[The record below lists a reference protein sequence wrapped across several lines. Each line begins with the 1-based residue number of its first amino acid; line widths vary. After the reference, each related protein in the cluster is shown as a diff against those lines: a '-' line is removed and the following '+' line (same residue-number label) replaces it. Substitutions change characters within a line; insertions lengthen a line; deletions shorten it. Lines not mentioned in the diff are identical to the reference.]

1 MKDEILKFIQK
12 NNLSIFN
19 SVKTSL
25 KPKYSIY
32 KTRDAKSIHTKILN
46 KISQNFEFSDTANIL
61 QFFDF
66 TDNKS
71 EIIKRQKF
79 FSKLR
84 TLNLDN
90 NFLKNISKVKKY
102 WKPRYNVAV
111 VTEDSQTFTLLKK
124 RGCPVELLISEID
137 VQMLESRDVVQ
148 IIDCPDYG
156 AQLESLP
163 QSVFLKNMDEVYLE
177 RHLED
182 FSGWK
187 ENLEELSNNSTIKSI
202 EKIVDLLLPLKELIN
217 DGETSAIN
225 EDVIYDKLSK
235 ANSYIEEKLESLT
248 LSGMG
253 LMKILSSGVL
263 PNNLKEIV
271 EESVIRFE
279 IPRQVIN
286 IGIPLKIDEVELNK
300 LIEEQSKNEF
310 IDLAENV
317 KDNSERIK
325 DIPEKL
331 KELEILIMFFDFIS
345 GVNNFM
351 TKEMTFPAMSDDLEM
366 NNTTNLLIANPKPI
380 SFNLTREFKCSILT
394 GANSGGKTTLVE
406 HLLQLI
412 SLTQLGL
419 PTTGKVTMPLFSE
432 VYYFAKNK
440 GSNLKGAF
448 ETLLTQMSKIKP
460 GNKTLILADEI
471 ESVTEP
477 GVAGNII
484 AATAQYYIEKNCFLV
499 VATHLG
505 HEIAKILPKYA
516 RIDGIEAK
524 GLTENFELIVEHNPV
539 LGRLA
544 HSTPELIVEK
554 MAKIEKKDYFKYL
567 DDFLKK

>member
-1 MKDEILKFIQK
+1 MKEKILNFIQE

-19 SVKTSL
+19 NVKTPL
-25 KPKYSIY
+25 KPKDSIY

-46 KISQNFEFSDTANIL
+46 KISQNFEFGDTANIL
-61 QFFDF
+61 QFFNF
-66 TDNKS
+66 TNDKN
-71 EIIKRQKF
+71 EIKKRQEF
-79 FSKLR
+79 FSELR
-84 TLNLDN
+84 KINLSND
-90 NFLKNISKVKKY
+90 FLKNITNSRKW

-111 VTEDSQTFTLLKK
+111 VTEDSETFTELKK
-124 RGCPVELLISEID
+124 RGCPVELLISEMD
-137 VQMLESRDVVQ
+137 VQMLESRDIVQ
-148 IIDCPDYG
+148 IINCPDYG
-156 AQLESLP
+156 VALESLP
-163 QSVFLKNMDEVYLE
+163 QSVFLKNLDEVYLE
-177 RHLED
+177 RHLEE
-182 FSGWK
+182 FSGWI
-187 ENLEELSNNSTIKSI
+187 ENLEELNNNNTIKSI
-202 EKIVDLLLPLKELIN
+202 DEIVSLLLPLKELIN
-217 DGETSAIN
+217 DGETNAIN
-225 EDVIYDKLSK
+225 EDTVYSKLNL
-235 ANSYIEEKLESLT
+235 ANLYIEEELENLT

-263 PNNLKEIV
+263 PENLKNIV
-271 EESVIRFE
+271 EESVRKFE
-279 IPRQVIN
+279 IPRNVVN
-286 IGIPLKIDEVELNK
+286 IGIPLKIDSVELNR

-310 IDLAENV
+310 TDLAEKV

-351 TKEMTFPAMSDDLEM
+351 TENMAFPEVSDDLEM
-366 NNTTNLLIANPKPI
+366 NDTTNLLIKNPKPI
-380 SFNLTREFKCSILT
+380 SFNLTSEFRCSILT

-412 SLTQLGL
+412 SLTHLGL
-419 PTTGKVTMPLFSE
+419 PTTGNIKMPLFEE

-471 ESVTEP
+471 EAVTEP

-505 HEIAKILPKYA
+505 HEIQKILPNKC

-524 GLTENFELIVEHNPV
+524 GLTENFELIVDHNPV

-554 MAKIEKKDYFKYL
+554 MAKVEKKDYFKYL